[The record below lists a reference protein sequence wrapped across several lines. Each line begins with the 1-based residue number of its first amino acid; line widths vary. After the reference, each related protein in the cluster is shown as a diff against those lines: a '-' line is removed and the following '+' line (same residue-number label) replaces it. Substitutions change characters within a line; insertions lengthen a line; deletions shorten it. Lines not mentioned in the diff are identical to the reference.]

1 MNEVDT
7 LDGATHSA
15 WVTFRAL
22 LADGVA
28 ALAAGDTLLVT
39 CPRTPSDPA
48 PPCVQFHGWDESV
61 VRCEVLSDDYLA
73 PHRAWTSF
81 GSALLTEL
89 GFHAPP
95 RTAED
100 AGAAPDDTED
110 ASIPVNWYL
119 DLSHRY
125 ADRAADACVR
135 VLRDVWQVPHPS
147 FLTVAGRA
155 DAEVCGIGRTVA
167 ESAPAFDPFVAV
179 RTADAAGR
187 RALVEATLRHLL
199 GFLPDADED
208 GDYPFRL
215 GPAWLYL
222 CPTEDAP
229 FVQILAPVAAGI
241 ADTVHAARV
250 IADVNRRWPHVKL
263 VLDEDRVVATVD
275 VTVVPFVPQHV
286 LDMLAV
292 MEKFVAET
300 AEDVVTA
307 LGARPYL
314 DRTGVVTPEPEGRTP
329 LLPESLCRL
338 AEAVWERGADV
349 SVGEVLALCG
359 GDRTRIADLLS
370 LARGCENQSLTR
382 TVWDDERVAAS
393 AGLDA
398 RVWRVTAA
406 LLTAAHRRLVA
417 EARDG
422 SPTVQLDLFGG
433 VDPTGGV
440 GDTLFD

>member
-7 LDGATHSA
+7 LDGATRSA
-15 WVTFRAL
+15 WATFRTL

-28 ALAAGDTLLVT
+28 ALAAGDTLLIE
-39 CPRTPSDPA
+39 CPHTPSDPA

-61 VRCEVLSDDYLA
+61 VRCEVLADDYLA
-73 PHRAWTSF
+73 PYRAWTAS
-81 GSALLTEL
+81 GSALLSEL

-95 RTAED
+95 RNAED
-100 AGAAPDDTED
+100 RSDTADE
-110 ASIPVNWYL
+110 SIPVNWYL
-119 DLSHRY
+119 DLGHRY

-135 VLRDVWQVPHPS
+135 VLRDAWAVPHPS
-147 FLTVAGRA
+147 FLTVTGPA
-155 DAEVCGIGRTVA
+155 DAEVCGIGRTVV
-167 ESAPAFDPFVAV
+167 SPAPAFDPFVAV

-215 GPAWLYL
+215 GPARLYL

-241 ADTVHAARV
+241 EDTAHAAEV

-292 MEKFVAET
+292 MEKFVAE
-300 AEDVVTA
+300 AADDVVTA

-314 DRTGVVTPEPEGRTP
+314 DRTGSVTSEPAGRSP

-359 GDRTRIADLLS
+359 ADRARIADLLA

-398 RVWRVTAA
+398 RVWRMTAA

-422 SPTVQLDLFGG
+422 SSTVQLDLFGG
-433 VDPTGGV
+433 VDPAGGV

>member
-15 WVTFRAL
+15 WATFRAL

-28 ALAAGDTLLVT
+28 ALAAGDTLLIT

-48 PPCVQFHGWDESV
+48 PPCVQFHGWDEAV
-61 VRCEVLSDDYLA
+61 VRCEVLADDYLA
-73 PHRAWTSF
+73 PHRTWTPS
-81 GSALLTEL
+81 GAAMLTEL
-89 GFHAPP
+89 GFLAPP
-95 RTAED
+95 SNAED
-100 AGAAPDDTED
+100 VGDAADE
-110 ASIPVNWYL
+110 SIPVNWYL
-119 DLSHRY
+119 DLGHRY
-125 ADRAADACVR
+125 ADRAAEACVR
-135 VLRDVWQVPHPS
+135 VLRDIWQVPHPS
-147 FLTVAGRA
+147 FLTVTGQAGGA
-155 DAEVCGIGRTVA
+155 AAAVCGVGRTVTEA
-167 ESAPAFDPFVAV
+167 APAFDPFAAV

-187 RALVEATLRHLL
+187 RALIEATLRHLL
-199 GFLPDADED
+199 GFLPEADED

-241 ADTVHAARV
+241 EDTVHAAEV
-250 IADVNRRWPHVKL
+250 VADVNRRWPHIKL
-263 VLDEDRVVATVD
+263 VLDEDRVVATID

-292 MEKFVAET
+292 MEKFAAE
-300 AEDVVTA
+300 AADDVVA
-307 LGARPYL
+307 AVGARPYL
-314 DRTGVVTPEPEGRTP
+314 DRTGAVTSEPSGRAP

-349 SVGEVLALCG
+349 GVGEVLSLCG
-359 GDRTRIADLLS
+359 PDRARIADLLA
-370 LARGCENQSLTR
+370 LARGCENHSLTR

-398 RVWRVTAA
+398 RVWRMTAA

-417 EARDG
+417 EARGG
-422 SPTVQLDLFGG
+422 SSTVQLDLFGG
-433 VDPTGGV
+433 VDPAGGV